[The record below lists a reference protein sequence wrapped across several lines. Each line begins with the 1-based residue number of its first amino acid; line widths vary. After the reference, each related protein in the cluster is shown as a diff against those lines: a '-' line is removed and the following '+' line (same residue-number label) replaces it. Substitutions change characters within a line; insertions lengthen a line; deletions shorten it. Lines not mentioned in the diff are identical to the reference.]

1 MNKIE
6 VVSHP
11 TTIKHCFAF
20 RFDGWGTHDCQR
32 TEAAGVQCKP
42 KPPPTTPPPTTTTER
57 PKTNIHHDLEIR
69 LFGGRDESEGS
80 TFSPH
85 MKFAESIS
93 GKQRDSIKSSIF

>member
-6 VVSHP
+6 VVSHS

-57 PKTNIHHDLEIR
+57 PKTDIYHDLEIR
-69 LFGGRDESEGS
+69 LFGGRDESEGI
-80 TFSPH
+80 
-85 MKFAESIS
+85 MKDLEF
-93 GKQRDSIKSSIF
+93 